1 MQGHYVCYRRPTEVR
16 SRDYL
21 ESRAPGHAGN
31 QCVVISPIPTI
42 PRGNAIKW
50 KKKTV
55 ETAISVDGL
64 IGPGL
69 SSTSAQTQRPRD
81 CPFWVAFLCM
91 LPGKAAG
98 RQRVNK
104 DGSAVS
110 IFQGSIRG

>member
-1 MQGHYVCYRRPTEVR
+1 MFVIGDLQRLGHATISSLEHLGTRAINVLLLVR
-16 SRDYL
+16 SQRF
-21 ESRAPGHAGN
+21 PGVMQSNG
-31 QCVVISPIPTI
+31 
-42 PRGNAIKW
+42 

-69 SSTSAQTQRPRD
+69 SSTSAQTRRPRD